1 MKKND
6 FFIAPRGTKQT
17 FTCEQAPDGTLCLLG
32 DKQFIKNGV
41 AIIAFPVEKRRTY
54 STDSEDI
61 ILYEVLAGD
70 YLAVYE
76 NSDARTILR
85 SYYIDEV
92 KPSGIETRLADT
104 LIVQK

>member
-32 DKQFIKNGV
+32 DKQFIKNGI

-61 ILYEVLAGD
+61 ILYEVFSIAIQMKIF
-70 YLAVYE
+70 API
-76 NSDARTILR
+76 ILPK
-85 SYYIDEV
+85 DNA
-92 KPSGIETRLADT
+92 P
-104 LIVQK
+104 